1 MNNEKINVLTP
12 YIKEFIDYKHYCGY
26 KYNTQI
32 RVLSNF
38 ASYYDK
44 LNINTIEFNR
54 SIIEP
59 FLTLKENERIGNQV
73 SKATILRQFGKFLFL
88 NGYINELYIIPPISQ
103 KGEKD
108 YIPYIFTKEELRKIC
123 NFFDNYNDIVKLPKG
138 SFEQDINMLNSV
150 KTIIKILM
158 FTGMRINEV
167 CSLKLNNIDLKDNIF
182 YVDEAKNDNQRLVPF
197 SNTLKDILNDYIDK
211 SNAYLHKENNYLFFH
226 INRDNIITKVS
237 TRTVYFYF
245 RKALK
250 YLKITH
256 KKGLGPRLHDFRH
269 TYSIMALTQLSK
281 IEKDINTS
289 MAYLSTYLGHKSFRE
304 TQKYIWLTPELFDE
318 TLNKM
323 TEYSSRIKTIF
334 DNGDDYEK

>member
-59 FLTLKENERIGNQV
+59 FLTLKDNERIGNQV

-88 NGYINELYIIPPISQ
+88 NGYINKLYIIPPISQ

-167 CSLKLNNIDLKDNIF
+167 CSLKLNNIDLKDC
-182 YVDEAKNDNQRLVPF
+182 KCQ
-197 SNTLKDILNDYIDK
+197 
-211 SNAYLHKENNYLFFH
+211 
-226 INRDNIITKVS
+226 
-237 TRTVYFYF
+237 
-245 RKALK
+245 
-250 YLKITH
+250 
-256 KKGLGPRLHDFRH
+256 
-269 TYSIMALTQLSK
+269 
-281 IEKDINTS
+281 
-289 MAYLSTYLGHKSFRE
+289 SF
-304 TQKYIWLTPELFDE
+304 L
-318 TLNKM
+318 
-323 TEYSSRIKTIF
+323 
-334 DNGDDYEK
+334 